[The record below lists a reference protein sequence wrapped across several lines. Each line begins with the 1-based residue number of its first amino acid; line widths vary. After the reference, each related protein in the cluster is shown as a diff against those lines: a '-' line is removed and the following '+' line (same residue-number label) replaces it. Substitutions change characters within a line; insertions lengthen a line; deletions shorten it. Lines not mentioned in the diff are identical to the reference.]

1 MKRAF
6 KNSIFFLTFFL
17 SGTFLFGQ
25 ETIEIY
31 TMNGCG
37 RCAYA
42 IKYAKENN
50 LNFKE
55 YSTEQ
60 SANNSKM
67 WSLVQNSGK
76 FGGGSITMPVI
87 AYKGKV
93 AFNIKNLGEYMLKL
107 NNENTSE
114 SSTTTNNISNEST
127 SNDEITEI
135 LKAHNKYR
143 AEVNIPPLK
152 WSDDLAAYAKEWG
165 EHLVQTGC
173 NLEHRP
179 FTGKWKQ
186 QYGENILYDYQV
198 VYTKRKLTL
207 LAPLMRLKVLHLP
220 QPYKGVKKAS
230 RSSKINLLP
239 IWDGANKLINVFR
252 TVSLRR
258 CKLPNMRLKKKV
270 FMSTE

>member
-127 SNDEITEI
+127 SNDQITEI

-186 QYGENILYDYQV
+186 QYGENIYWTSGSEISPTEAVESWAEEKPDYDGGLMNNKNFAAGHYTQMIWGKTTHVGCATVKCKDGSHIV
-198 VYTKRKLTL
+198 VCNYNPPGNYMGRN
-207 LAPLMRLKVLHLP
+207 PLEK
-220 QPYKGVKKAS
+220 
-230 RSSKINLLP
+230 
-239 IWDGANKLINVFR
+239 
-252 TVSLRR
+252 
-258 CKLPNMRLKKKV
+258 
-270 FMSTE
+270 

>member
-127 SNDEITEI
+127 SNDQITEI

-152 WSDDLAAYAKEWG
+152 WSDDLQ
-165 EHLVQTGC
+165 HMQR
-173 NLEHRP
+173 N
-179 FTGKWKQ
+179 
-186 QYGENILYDYQV
+186 GENILFKPGATLSIVHSPENGNSNMAKIFTGLLVQKLAQQKLWKV
-198 VYTKRKLTL
+198 GQRK
-207 LAPLMRLKVLHLP
+207 
-220 QPYKGVKKAS
+220 S
-230 RSSKINLLP
+230 RIMME
-239 IWDGANKLINVFR
+239 V
-252 TVSLRR
+252 
-258 CKLPNMRLKKKV
+258 
-270 FMSTE
+270 